1 MSDLDDEELR
11 ATRKLNGV
19 EWEEDIISR
28 NVGELEEI
36 SANEIIRT
44 TEGKLY
50 SIVSATEDDFLCNE
64 LNGKSNQLKLL
75 SDLEIKNHKID
86 IIGLIEVGDYVNG
99 MLVQKIAEPSLAND
113 YKKLIYCN
121 ECEGLYEGIFDNN
134 EIKTIVTHEQFNSV
148 MYKVKE

>member
-19 EWEEDIISR
+19 EWEEDKQIQVGDYVRTKNGYIAKVIEIRDRFIWFDNCVYKNSGIPNYGINKETQFHII
-28 NVGELEEI
+28 
-36 SANEIIRT
+36 T
-44 TEGKLY
+44 KY
-50 SIVSATEDDFLCNE
+50 
-64 LNGKSNQLKLL
+64 
-75 SDLEIKNHKID
+75 NHNLID
-86 IIGLIEVGDYVNG
+86 LIECGDYVNG
-99 MLVQKIAEPSLAND
+99 MLVQKIAEPSLVND

-121 ECEGLYEGIFDNN
+121 ECKGSYEGIFNNN

>member
-1 MSDLDDEELR
+1 MSDIQVGDYVRINNDFRVIALGIGKVIKINQDTIYVKMSFEMPFTFKKENI
-11 ATRKLNGV
+11 TKH
-19 EWEEDIISR
+19 SR
-28 NVGELEEI
+28 NL
-36 SANEIIRT
+36 
-44 TEGKLY
+44 
-50 SIVSATEDDFLCNE
+50 
-64 LNGKSNQLKLL
+64 
-75 SDLEIKNHKID
+75 ID
-86 IIGLIEVGDYVNG
+86 LIEVNDYVNG